1 MSKSK
6 RKEKLS
12 LPAQAKP
19 GWRRSTVIAGI
30 ALLAV
35 GIGFAAVYSLQKQ
48 GADFH
53 TLKGRWLRPDGG
65 YVLEIRN
72 VDANGAIDA
81 GYFNPQPIHIGKA
94 EAARAEAGVTVLVE
108 LRAPN
113 YPGST
118 YKLTYDPRTDV
129 LRGNYFQAVERQNFD
144 VVFVRM
150 KQ

>member
-6 RKEKLS
+6 RKASLS

-19 GWRRSTVIAGI
+19 VWRRSAVIACI
-30 ALLAV
+30 AVLAV
-35 GIGFAAVYSLQKQ
+35 GIGFAAVYWLQKNA
-48 GADFH
+48 ADFQ
-53 TLKGRWLRPDGG
+53 TLRGRWLRPDGG

-72 VDANGAIDA
+72 VDPNGVIDA
-81 GYFNPQPIHIGKA
+81 AYFNPQPIHIGKA
-94 EAARAEAGVTVLVE
+94 EAARSGENMTVAVE

-118 YKLTYDPRTDV
+118 YKLTYDSQNDT
-129 LRGNYFQAVERQNFD
+129 LRGNYFQAMERQNFD

-150 KQ
+150 K

>member
-1 MSKSK
+1 MSKSRPKNQVSRPSPVK
-6 RKEKLS
+6 R
-12 LPAQAKP
+12 AA
-19 GWRRSTVIAGI
+19 RRRKIIALI
-30 ALLAV
+30 ALLVAAA
-35 GIGFAAVYSLQKQ
+35 GSAAFFALRGGNS
-48 GADFH
+48 DFE
-53 TLKGRWLRPDGG
+53 TLRGRWLRPDGG
-65 YVLEIRN
+65 YVLEIRR

-81 GYFNPQPIHIGKA
+81 AYFNPNPIHIGKA
-94 EAARAEAGVTVLVE
+94 EAAHAGASVTVAVE

-150 KQ
+150 K

>member
-6 RKEKLS
+6 RKAKLS
-12 LPAQAKP
+12 LPVQAKP
-19 GWRRSTVIAGI
+19 GWRRSTVIVCI
-30 ALLAV
+30 AVLAV
-35 GIGFAAVYSLQKQ
+35 AIGFAAVYSLQKKA
-48 GADFH
+48 ADFQ

-65 YVLEIRN
+65 YVLEIRS
-72 VDANGAIDA
+72 VDSNGAIDA
-81 GYFNPQPIHIGKA
+81 AYFNPQPVHVGKA
-94 EAARAEAGVTVLVE
+94 AAALNGAGMTVAVE

-118 YKLTYDPRTDV
+118 YKLTYDPQSDV